1 MSCNYPQ
8 HHRDDRAPGVV
19 QLVALLIVVGA
30 IAIIVTHWRAVLAC
44 IVIAGVVLVL
54 VAALM
59 ALARNHD
66 RHYDPELE
74 QLAELERARKAQAA
88 VTIAAPAQSPVAAP
102 PAATPAIEPAPAV
115 HQHLHLHG
123 LSGDQMADVVRKAL
137 RPPEDPSW

>member
-1 MSCNYPQ
+1 MPDCNYPQ
-8 HHRDDRAPGVV
+8 HHRDDRAPGIV
-19 QLVALLIVVGA
+19 QLVGLLVVVGTV
-30 IAIIVTHWRAVLAC
+30 AIIVTHWKAVIAC

-74 QLAELERARKAQAA
+74 QLAALERARKAQAA
-88 VTIAAPAQSPVAAP
+88 VTIAAPAQSPVAA
-102 PAATPAIEPAPAV
+102 PAIEPAPAV